1 MVRCL
6 RAGRGQT
13 GLVLANGGT
22 LTYQHVV
29 CLASRAPN
37 FSYPAVN
44 PLPEHLEDRFAGP
57 TDEITEG
64 EAYIE
69 VLSHALSPDRPLADL
84 EPDVFG
90 AVQQRRHT

>member
-1 MVRCL
+1 MVRRL

-29 CLASRAPN
+29 CLASHAPA
-37 FSYPAVN
+37 FAYPAAN
-44 PLPEHLEDRFAGP
+44 PLPEHLDDRFSGP
-57 TDEITEG
+57 KDEVAEG

-69 VLSHALSPDRPLADL
+69 VLLDAFWPDSS
-84 EPDVFG
+84 
-90 AVQQRRHT
+90 